1 MTITQYVVAD
11 NVSTTL
17 ATAASSTATTFTL
30 ASAANLPTL
39 SAGQAMPL
47 TMNDAATGLIYEV
60 VYVTAISG
68 VTLTVVRA
76 QEGTGA
82 QNWNI
87 GDYAFCAPT
96 SGTVATSLGNPS
108 NTFLV
113 APATASQ
120 HAVPMAQA
128 AGVVGA
134 TRNLGM
140 NVGAGTG
147 TPNASGTVTA
157 DEIIVETALGGVRYC
172 LPSFSKTVNLGT
184 TGAGGMDTGSAPAS
198 GFVGI
203 YAIYNPTTGASALLA
218 TNATSAVV
226 PNVYG
231 GANMPAGYTA
241 SALVSVWPTTAGSI
255 LAIGI
260 QNDRSVYTANIQ
272 VLSTSTQVGSLT
284 ALSIA
289 SAVPK
294 NAKCV
299 SGTAVVSST
308 AAAANITNLA
318 GSAAGIGLVVIS
330 SGSQAAAG
338 TEGAYSKLPIATAQT
353 IYYAAT
359 ASAGTMSFT
368 LNCTGYDF

>member
-113 APATASQ
+113 APATASA
-120 HAVPMAQA
+120 HAMQLQQA
-128 AGVVGA
+128 TSTTSPLALA
-134 TRNLGM
+134 T
-140 NVGAGTG
+140 
-147 TPNASGTVTA
+147 TA
-157 DEIIVETALGGVRYC
+157 ATLANQA
-172 LPSFSKTVNLGT
+172 VNLGQFASSFGANGYQT
-184 TGAGGMDTGSAPAS
+184 LPGGLILQWGVGASTGATAGNFTATYPLAFPTSFLGGSMTVGGS
-198 GFVGI
+198 
-203 YAIYNPTTGASALLA
+203 
-218 TNATSAVV
+218 
-226 PNVYG
+226 
-231 GANMPAGYTA
+231 TA
-241 SALVSVWPTTAGSI
+241 S
-255 LAIGI
+255 
-260 QNDRSVYTANIQ
+260 NYTVQI
-272 VLSTSTQVGSLT
+272 T
-284 ALSIA
+284 
-289 SAVPK
+289 
-294 NAKCV
+294 
-299 SGTAVVSST
+299 SST
-308 AAAANITNLA
+308 KTVIT
-318 GSAAGIGLVVIS
+318 
-330 SGSQAAAG
+330 G
-338 TEGAYSKLPIATAQT
+338 TTELNGAYSSGINVYWFA
-353 IYYAAT
+353 I
-359 ASAGTMSFT
+359 GH
-368 LNCTGYDF
+368 